1 MRCGLLAMKSRREV
15 ECDGKELENGEEIGQ
30 VGEEGYK
37 SLGILDICQEEIK
50 ENIRK

>member
-1 MRCGLLAMKSRREV
+1 MAMKSRREV

-37 SLGILDICQEEIK
+37 SLGIFDICPEEIK